1 MQAIRHGSPVLVMMG
16 TGRVANL
23 LADMTC
29 ILERATRAMR
39 EDGLFM
45 MQAGRKL
52 FGDDLDM
59 DTLSKYVLVH
69 HVIKDLQ
76 STSDVCEKNQSAEL
90 APTWKKLFLTYVFT
104 TDKDVE
110 NEKAQN
116 LWRLPL
122 VGELAY
128 IHAGARGWVYV
139 YDIKSVA
146 AWTPIQEDSSVLID
160 VVAQCMEQVL
170 WRTGLARTCLR
181 AWRKRRKLDKGL
193 PESKDKDDVILRRTV
208 EMLREA
214 D

>member
-1 MQAIRHGSPVLVMMG
+1 MQAIRHGTPVLVMMG

-29 ILERATRAMR
+29 ILERETRAMR

-45 MQAGRKL
+45 MQGGRML
-52 FGDDLDM
+52 LGDDLDM

-69 HVIKDLQ
+69 RVIKGLQ
-76 STSDVCEKNQSAEL
+76 SISDVGEGNQTAEL
-90 APTWKKLFLTYVFT
+90 APMWKQLFRTYVFP
-104 TDKDVE
+104 TDKDLE

-116 LWRLPL
+116 LWRL
-122 VGELAY
+122 VGELAF
-128 IHAGARGWVYV
+128 IASARGWVYV

-146 AWTPIQEDSSVLID
+146 AWTPMQEDSSVLID